1 MKGKVFYLLLSEI
14 RAQVDIL
21 HRELT
26 KGVYYVGVDDH
37 HTELFENLWKLPF
50 GVSYNSYLIVDE
62 KIAIVE
68 TVKGPWAEEWLDNI
82 REIVDPA
89 KIDYI
94 ILNHMEPDH
103 TSALP
108 DIAKIAPNAT
118 LVYTPRAS
126 DMRKSFYDVDL
137 KERIVEDLEELSLGK
152 KTLKFVHVPFVHWP
166 ETMATWLAEDGV
178 LFSCD
183 AFGAFGALNGKHFD
197 DEANMELVEKESK
210 RYVSAIITSY
220 FKFVQSAIKKVKDL
234 GIKIR
239 IIAPSHGVIY
249 RKDPMWVVDK
259 FDEWSSPELEK
270 NCTIVYGTMYG
281 YTHRLAMKLKKEL
294 LELGV
299 DVKVHNV
306 SYSEMSK
313 IITDTVRAGVIVLG
327 SPTYDA
333 FPFPKIWAYVNE
345 LQGKRFT
352 PRPIGLFGT
361 FGWGGGGVKKLQKM
375 VEEMKCE
382 ILEPVIRVRGK
393 PSDEETK
400 LIKELAKAIASKL
413 Q

>member
-1 MKGKVFYLLLSEI
+1 M
-14 RAQVDIL
+14 

-108 DIAKIAPNAT
+108 DIAKTAPNAT

-137 KERIVEDLEELSLGK
+137 KEHTVEDLEELSLGK
-152 KTLKFVHVPFVHWP
+152 KTLKFVHIPFVHWP

-234 GIKIR
+234 GIKIK

-249 RKDPMWVVDK
+249 RKNPIWVVNK

-400 LIKELAKAIASKL
+400 MIKELAKAIASKL

>member
-1 MKGKVFYLLLSEI
+1 MNREI
-14 RAQVDIL
+14 V
-21 HRELT
+21 
-26 KGVYYVGVDDH
+26 KGVYYIGVDDH
-37 HTELFENLWKLPF
+37 HTELFENLWKLPY

-62 KIAIVE
+62 KIALIE
-68 TVKGPWAEEWLDNI
+68 TVKGPWADEWIDNI
-82 REIVDPA
+82 KEIIDPSR
-89 KIDYI
+89 IDYI

-108 DIAKIAPNAT
+108 DIATLAPNAT
-118 LVYTPRAS
+118 LIYTPRAS

-137 KERIVEDLEELSLGK
+137 KEKTVEDLDKISLGS
-152 KTLKFVHVPFVHWP
+152 KTLTFVHIPFLHWP
-166 ETMATWLAEDGV
+166 ETMATWLAEDGI

-197 DEANMELVEKESK
+197 DEANMELVEKESR

-220 FKFVQSAIKKVKDL
+220 FKFVQNAIKKVKDL
-234 GIKIR
+234 GIKIK

-249 RKDPMWVVDK
+249 RKDPLWIVNK
-259 FDEWSSPELEK
+259 YDEWSSPELEK

-299 DVKVHNV
+299 DVTIHNV

-313 IITDTVRAGVIVLG
+313 VITDTVRTGVIIIG

-333 FPFPKIWAYVNE
+333 YPFPKIWAYVNE
-345 LQGKRFT
+345 LQGKRFA
-352 PRPIGLFGT
+352 PRPVGLFGT

-375 VEEMKCE
+375 IDE
-382 ILEPVIRVRGK
+382 IKFEVLEPVVRVRGR
-393 PSDEETK
+393 PSEEENEMVK
-400 LIKELAKAIASKL
+400 KLAKAIAL
-413 Q
+413 RLH